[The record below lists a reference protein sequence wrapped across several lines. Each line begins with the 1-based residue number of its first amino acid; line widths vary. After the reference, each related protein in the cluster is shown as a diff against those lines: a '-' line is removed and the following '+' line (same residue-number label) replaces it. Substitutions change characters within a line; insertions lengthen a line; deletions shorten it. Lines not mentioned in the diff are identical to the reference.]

1 MSIAT
6 DLPRRPQIGLAHPL
20 GATCDGQGTNFAVYA
35 GNAEEIDLCLFDPGG
50 RHEMRNE
57 INREEVRANL
67 LHWIDGFL
75 SVKQQTN

>member
-1 MSIAT
+1 MNSVLRSNEQSFCGFRIRLVLI
-6 DLPRRPQIGLAHPL
+6 DRYRI
-20 GATCDGQGTNFAVYA
+20 DGILNLSDDFY
-35 GNAEEIDLCLFDPGG
+35 PGG